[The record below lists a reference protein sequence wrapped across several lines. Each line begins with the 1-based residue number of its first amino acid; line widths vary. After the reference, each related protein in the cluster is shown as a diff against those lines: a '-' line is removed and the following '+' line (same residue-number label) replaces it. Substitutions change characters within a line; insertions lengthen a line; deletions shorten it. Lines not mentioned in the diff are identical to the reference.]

1 MTQDQITSMVERYVQ
16 GAGLATKKVLSFEE
30 AVQFTG
36 LSKSYLYKLTSQQR
50 IPHYK
55 PSGKLIYF
63 ERNELERWLMQ
74 NRVSTT
80 DEIESKVQSYCMK
93 GGRR

>member
-1 MTQDQITSMVERYVQ
+1 MVERCVQ

>member
-1 MTQDQITSMVERYVQ
+1 MVERCIQ

-30 AVQFTG
+30 AAQFTG

>member
-1 MTQDQITSMVERYVQ
+1 MVERCVQ

-63 ERNELERWLMQ
+63 ERNELERWLIQ

>member
-1 MTQDQITSMVERYVQ
+1 MVERCIQ

-30 AVQFTG
+30 AAQFTG

-74 NRVSTT
+74 NRVSAT

>member
-1 MTQDQITSMVERYVQ
+1 MTQDQITSMVERCIQ
-16 GAGLATKKVLSFEE
+16 GAGLATKKILSFEE

-50 IPHYK
+50 IPQYR
-55 PSGKLIYF
+55 PSGKLLYF
-63 ERNELERWLMQ
+63 ERDELERWLMQ

-80 DEIESKVQSYCMK
+80 DEIERKAQSYCMK

>member
-1 MTQDQITSMVERYVQ
+1 MVERCIQ
-16 GAGLATKKVLSFEE
+16 GAGLATKTVLSFEE
-30 AVQFTG
+30 AAQFTG

>member
-1 MTQDQITSMVERYVQ
+1 MTQNQITSMVERCMQ

-30 AVQFTG
+30 AAQFTG

-93 GGRR
+93 